1 MKNNIFFEPPS
12 RLQVLDKLKH
22 MVRFSDFLLL
32 VSGEKGAGKSTLVE
46 QLKPD
51 LNDTTLCC
59 CVVRSD
65 TGLEQ
70 EQLLDQLLAQ
80 LPSHDH
86 LGSEYADRLKAFYLQ
101 LKALKAA
108 GQKCLIVVD
117 DAENLSAS
125 SLELL
130 LNLHQADSMA
140 ESAQLLLLINSGFAD
155 KLLESRSVK
164 LLEGRVHHLILDR
177 MSDDETK
184 EYLSL
189 CHPAADALPAKK
201 LTQLLQLSEGLPG
214 RVDKLLAGE
223 KVSAQSAKPGVRA
236 FPLPAA
242 HVGGIGLILIGI
254 LAVSLW
260 QFFPEESDEQNVVGE
275 TVSVPLPVPVGK
287 AQVEKVE
294 VIPVTTSASDNQA
307 LAKSPSSA
315 AEKEQNIAKQEL
327 ERRLAQ
333 QEKKIE
339 EKKPDLEK
347 IEKQDQVARIADEL
361 REVVAE
367 NAKEAVESK
376 VEPVAEAPPSVKV
389 VKQEKV
395 EPEIVK
401 IEPPKVAAKAPVSK
415 YSSSEQT
422 ILGWKASGYTLQMLG
437 ARSQKS
443 AENFIAKQKDPAQ
456 FYYFSTIYKGA
467 PWHVVIYGEFANRDI
482 ANAAIKKLPE
492 ELRKMRPWARS
503 ARGVQIDIKKK

>member
-223 KVSAQSAKPGVRA
+223 KVSAQSAKSGVRA

-275 TVSVPLPVPVGK
+275 TVSVPLPVPVEK

-315 AEKEQNIAKQEL
+315 AEKEQSIAKQEL
-327 ERRLAQ
+327 ERRLAL

-361 REVVAE
+361 REVVTE
-367 NAKEAVESK
+367 NAKEVVESK

-389 VKQEKV
+389 IKPEKV

-401 IEPPKVAAKAPVSK
+401 TEPPKVAVKAPVSK

-443 AENFIAKQKDPAQ
+443 AENFIAQQKDPAQ

>member
-59 CVVRSD
+59 CLVRSD

-80 LPSHDH
+80 LPSHDR

-108 GQKCLIVVD
+108 GQKCLIIVD
-117 DAENLSAS
+117 DAENLSS
-125 SLELL
+125 SALELL
-130 LNLHQADSMA
+130 LNLHQADSTA

-155 KLLESRSVK
+155 KLLASKSVK

-177 MSDDETK
+177 MSDDETR

-189 CHPAADALPAKK
+189 CHPAADALPSKK
-201 LTQLLQLSEGLPG
+201 LSQLLQLSEGLPG

-223 KVSAQSAKPGVRA
+223 KVSAQSSKTGARA

-287 AQVEKVE
+287 AQEEKVE

-307 LAKSPSSA
+307 LAKSPSSST
-315 AEKEQNIAKQEL
+315 EKKPSIAKQEL
-327 ERRLAQ
+327 ESSLAQ

-347 IEKQDQVARIADEL
+347 VEKQDQVARIADEL

-367 NAKEAVESK
+367 NAKEAVESN
-376 VEPVAEAPPSVKV
+376 VEKAAEAPPSVKV

-395 EPEIVK
+395 EPKIVK
-401 IEPPKVAAKAPVSK
+401 KEPPKVAVKAPVSK

-443 AENFIAKQKDPAQ
+443 AENFIAQQKDSAQ

-482 ANAAIKKLPE
+482 ANSAIKKLPE
-492 ELRKMRPWARS
+492 KLRKMRPWARS
-503 ARGVQIDIKKK
+503 VRGVQIDIKKK

>member
-223 KVSAQSAKPGVRA
+223 KVSAQSAKSGVRA

-275 TVSVPLPVPVGK
+275 TVSVPLPVPVEK

-315 AEKEQNIAKQEL
+315 AEKEQSIAKQEL
-327 ERRLAQ
+327 ERRLAL

-401 IEPPKVAAKAPVSK
+401 TEPPKVAVKAPVSK

-422 ILGWKASGYTLQMLG
+422 ILDWKASGYTLQMLG

-443 AENFIAKQKDPAQ
+443 AENFIAQQKDPAQ